1 MVIVAATGD
10 VEAKHPLTHYLTI
23 QHDTDMNNNFLQKI
37 NNDYIENHN
46 ILNNKKQ
53 KICSLLM

>member
-23 QHDTDMNNNFLQKI
+23 QHDTDMNNNGLQKI
-37 NNDYIENHN
+37 TNENM
-46 ILNNKKQ
+46 KQ
-53 KICSLLM
+53 KICSLVM